1 MRTHS
6 LLTFVSRGIIAP
18 QNRES
23 ASAILPEGG
32 RPEKSRPIGFPPRAL
47 LSVVFALV
55 FAGVAQAQPQRIVS
69 TSPSITEVLFALGL
83 GPRVVGVSNYCEY
96 PSSVLSLPKVGTF
109 LHPDPELIARLQPD
123 LVIVHK
129 LPNDLTNRLTA
140 LRITF
145 AEVDRGAIQD
155 TYSEILQIGKATATE
170 PQAQDLVNRL
180 KTRMSQ
186 IHREAQGRLHPSVV
200 MVIGRTPG
208 ALSNLVVVGRDSFL
222 DELVETAGGKNLM
235 SAESNSAYPR
245 VSLETLL
252 RLNPDVIIDMGDM
265 GTSSEERQKKVEAN
279 QALWREAPYL
289 RAVQKGQVYCI
300 SSTAFVVPGPRAIE
314 AAAELFALLQ
324 GHQPQ

>member
-1 MRTHS
+1 MRS
-6 LLTFVSRGIIAP
+6 
-18 QNRES
+18 
-23 ASAILPEGG
+23 PEVG
-32 RPEKSRPIGFPPRAL
+32 RPEDGRQAGFVRRTL
-47 LSVVFALV
+47 LFVVFALV
-55 FAGVAQAQPQRIVS
+55 VTSVAQAQLQRIVS

-129 LPNDLTNRLTA
+129 LPNELTNRLTA
-140 LRITF
+140 LHVAF

-155 TYSEILQIGKATATE
+155 TYSEVLQIGKATATE
-170 PQAQDLVNRL
+170 QQAQDLVQRL
-180 KTRMSQ
+180 KDRMSQ
-186 IHREAQGRLHPSVV
+186 IHREAQGQLHPSVV

-208 ALSNLVVVGRDSFL
+208 ALTNLVVVGRDSFL
-222 DELVETAGGKNLM
+222 DELVETAGGKNLI

-279 QALWREAPYL
+279 QALWREASYL
-289 RAVQKGQVYCI
+289 KAVQKGRVYCI

>member
-1 MRTHS
+1 MRSHS

-18 QNRES
+18 QNRGS
-23 ASAILPEGG
+23 ASLMLPEGG
-32 RPEKSRPIGFPPRAL
+32 SPGKFHHVGFPPRAL
-47 LSVVFALV
+47 LFAVFALV

-123 LVIVHK
+123 LVIVHN
-129 LPNDLTNRLTA
+129 LPNELTDRLSA
-140 LRITF
+140 LGIAF

-155 TYSEILQIGKATATE
+155 TYSEILQIGRATVTE
-170 PQAQDLVNRL
+170 PQARDLVNRL
-180 KTRMSQ
+180 KARMSQ
-186 IHREAQGRLHPSVV
+186 IRRQAQGQLHPSVV
-200 MVIGRTPG
+200 MVVGRTPG

-265 GTSSEERQKKVEAN
+265 ATSSEERQKQVEAN
-279 QALWREAPYL
+279 QALWHAAPYL
-289 RAVQKGQVYCI
+289 RAVQRGRVYCI

-324 GHQPQ
+324 GHKPQ

>member
-1 MRTHS
+1 MRSHS
-6 LLTFVSRGIIAP
+6 LLTFVPPGIAP
-18 QNRES
+18 QSGAS
-23 ASAILPEGG
+23 ASGKSPEAG
-32 RPEKSRPIGFPPRAL
+32 RPEWRRQVGFTRRPL
-47 LSVVFALV
+47 LFVVFALI
-55 FAGVAQAQPQRIVS
+55 FAGNAPAQPQRIVS

-96 PSSVLSLPKVGTF
+96 PPSVVSLPKVGTF
-109 LHPDPELIARLQPD
+109 LHPDPELIARLRPD

-129 LPNDLTNRLTA
+129 LPNELTNRLAA
-140 LRITF
+140 LHIPF

-180 KTRMSQ
+180 KDRMSQ
-186 IHREAQGRLHPSVV
+186 IHREAQGQVHPSVV

-222 DELVETAGGKNLM
+222 DELVETAGGENLM

-265 GTSSEERQKKVEAN
+265 GTSFEERQKQVEAN

-289 RAVQKGQVYCI
+289 RAVQKGRVYCI

-324 GHQPQ
+324 GHKLQ